1 MRLAILKRMNLERSC
16 SPGEPVN
23 SNRNGVCI
31 SKEGP
36 FSSSASEGKLAD
48 LEFEDVNVCK
58 VFHEKTCCSASR
70 MLSASEAVESLAT
83 YGEAPK
89 DCLYLFELL
98 ECSICQPGTL
108 PIRASFCDR
117 VFQACSDAYFSSDA
131 SDQVIVP
138 CGASESIICGKASKW
153 ETNGTAFCYAL
164 GFTVQSAVEEPCY
177 ASKSSLE
184 QPLVEEPLVKT
195 AWFQPLQIYW
205 LVIVIVLRTI
215 CWLEIRGRYQRQM
228 RGLIQRERVVALSG
242 ADASYEPEVARRTIR
257 NMNEICLKRRF
268 STLSEF
274 LSI

>member
-1 MRLAILKRMNLERSC
+1 MC
-16 SPGEPVN
+16 
-23 SNRNGVCI
+23 
-31 SKEGP
+31 
-36 FSSSASEGKLAD
+36 
-48 LEFEDVNVCK
+48 
-58 VFHEKTCCSASR
+58 
-70 MLSASEAVESLAT
+70 
-83 YGEAPK
+83 
-89 DCLYLFELL
+89 
-98 ECSICQPGTL
+98 
-108 PIRASFCDR
+108 
-117 VFQACSDAYFSSDA
+117 
-131 SDQVIVP
+131 QVIVP

-184 QPLVEEPLVKT
+184 EPLINT
-195 AWFQPLQIYW
+195 ESSSWFQPLQIYS